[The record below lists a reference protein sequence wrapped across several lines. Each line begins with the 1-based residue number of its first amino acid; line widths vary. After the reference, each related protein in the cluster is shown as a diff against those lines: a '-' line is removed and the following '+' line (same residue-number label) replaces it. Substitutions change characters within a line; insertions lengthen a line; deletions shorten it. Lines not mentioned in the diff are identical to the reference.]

1 MVAPMP
7 HIERRWQLVKVLER
21 DGQLLEKLK
30 LSQGVFDKLEV
41 LITRFEQQA
50 DDDAASIIASGR
62 YQKID
67 SMLRSCY
74 KSANVD
80 YANTVSEKIDR
91 IVTNRVLGLPIFLG
105 IMWAVYYICIQT
117 LGDET
122 IGWWKNY
129 LKASVNTQVLCWK
142 QLALLKLCQG
152 SYLMESLA
160 VLAPYLALYRRFAF
174 CSYFCL
180 SWKTVLYGTCCFY
193 YGFVFSGNSGFQA
206 SRYSDVDRY
215 RLQCSRYHGSTYD

>member
-1 MVAPMP
+1 MLSLTEICAT
-7 HIERRWQLVKVLER
+7 RRWQLVKVLER

-105 IMWAVYYICIQT
+105 IMWA
-117 LGDET
+117 E
-122 IGWWKNY
+122 IGR
-129 LKASVNTQVLCWK
+129 ASCRERV
-142 QLALLKLCQG
+142 
-152 SYLMESLA
+152 
-160 VLAPYLALYRRFAF
+160 
-174 CSYFCL
+174 
-180 SWKTVLYGTCCFY
+180 
-193 YGFVFSGNSGFQA
+193 FVH
-206 SRYSDVDRY
+206 V
-215 RLQCSRYHGSTYD
+215 

>member
-1 MVAPMP
+1 MNSAFTVRKISSGEGVEQLVARAVQIAQTQCDRKDPNSFSEEVERVLQEIGEMVAPMP

-80 YANTVSEKIDR
+80 YANTVSEK
-91 IVTNRVLGLPIFLG
+91 NR
-105 IMWAVYYICIQT
+105 
-117 LGDET
+117 
-122 IGWWKNY
+122 
-129 LKASVNTQVLCWK
+129 
-142 QLALLKLCQG
+142 
-152 SYLMESLA
+152 SY
-160 VLAPYLALYRRFAF
+160 
-174 CSYFCL
+174 C
-180 SWKTVLYGTCCFY
+180 
-193 YGFVFSGNSGFQA
+193 N
-206 SRYSDVDRY
+206 
-215 RLQCSRYHGSTYD
+215 